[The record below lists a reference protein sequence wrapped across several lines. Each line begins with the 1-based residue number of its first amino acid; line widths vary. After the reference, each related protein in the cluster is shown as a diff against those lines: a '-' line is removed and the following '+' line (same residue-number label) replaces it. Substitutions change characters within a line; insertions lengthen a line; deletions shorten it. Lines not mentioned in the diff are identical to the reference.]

1 MIIGTKKLFASL
13 FASLLIFAGLAAPAS
28 AQQSGLVNVD
38 IHNVLN
44 NNTVTVPINAAANIC
59 GVDVDVLVLALQAPG
74 EQTFTNCTA
83 RADQT
88 VTVRG

>member
-1 MIIGTKKLFASL
+1 MVTLTKRLVASL
-13 FASLLIFAGLAAPAS
+13 FASALIFAGLAAPAS
-28 AQQSGLVNVD
+28 AQQTGLVNVD

-44 NNTVTVPINAAANIC
+44 NNTVTVPVNAAANIC

-74 EQTFTNCTA
+74 EQTFTDCDA
-83 RADQT
+83 RANQD